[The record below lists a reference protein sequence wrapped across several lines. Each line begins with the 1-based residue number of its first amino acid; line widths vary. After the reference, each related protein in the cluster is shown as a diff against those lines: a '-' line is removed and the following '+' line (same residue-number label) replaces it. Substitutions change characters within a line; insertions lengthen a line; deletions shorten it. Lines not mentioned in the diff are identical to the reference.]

1 MALPDITLLLFNIFG
16 VLRFGSYIPQI
27 SRVMTANDGAK
38 AISYSTWL
46 MWIGSNVATAAYAL
60 VNLSD
65 WTLFAV
71 STANTS
77 GCVAV
82 VLITAWKRYQL
93 ARLSLAS

>member
-1 MALPDITLLLFNIFG
+1 MALPDVTLLLFNLFG
-16 VLRFGSYIPQI
+16 VLRFGSYLPQI
-27 SRVMTANDGAK
+27 SRVMTANDGAR

-65 WTLFAV
+65 WALFAV

-82 VLITAWKRYQL
+82 VLLTVWKRHQF
-93 ARLSLAS
+93 ARLSPAS